1 MTVLERFKAVKDKTL
16 REKLLKNYDP
26 EVCNSICGPSNF
38 AVDDHTA
45 LANGFTWLFTTEG
58 NTYWRDLY
66 NLVGDEHTFDK
77 AWAKFKPKQDMYN
90 RIKSLEAQVK
100 QLKSA
105 IRKTISQNR
114 HLADGD
120 NCTLIELKKVLK
132 ERPK

>member
-1 MTVLERFKAVKDKTL
+1 MTVLERFKAVKNKTL

-26 EVCNSICGPSNF
+26 EVCGSFCGPSNF

-45 LANGFTWLFTTEG
+45 LGNGFTWLFTTEG
-58 NTYWRDLY
+58 TSYWSDLY
-66 NLVGDEHTFDK
+66 NHIGHEHTFDK
-77 AWAKFKPKQDMYN
+77 ARAKFKPKQDMYN